1 MVIISLIKKLIFIFK
16 LKMRLFFLNFIIYGR
31 AKLLAAK
38 RRLNLLLYKEFDP
51 YPKVLDNIYLSP
63 SDIINDNKKFI
74 DKKLNYQFNSATT
87 NLWKNK
93 ARNKLLELLSI
104 NNNLYC
110 KEKFSSEKIIKQEYI
125 RKRIYLEFSKFRH
138 TPVDIITKNDV
149 SNFKGIILCMQ
160 GSNSGAHL
168 NLGEIRMPADVYKV
182 ANGSSLALQAA
193 DEGFIA
199 VSYERIGF
207 GERRERKLKKPN
219 LPPNIDFSFHSLLMG
234 STSLGETVLEISLI
248 VKWLKHKY
256 KKSNLWIKGYS
267 EAGTVAILAAA
278 IDKNIDGIAIGGCV
292 GLTSDTLLKRG
303 ASGINAIPNLLN
315 WYDQDAII
323 SLISPRPCIIIA
335 GIKDH
340 IYPYKLAIKALKL
353 PKVIYKK
360 DNAENKLVLI
370 KGNKGHTYY
379 PNLVW
384 PEILKLFN

>member
-267 EAGTVAILAAA
+267 EAGTVSIVAAA
-278 IDKNIDGIAIGGCV
+278 IDKNINGIGIGG
-292 GLTSDTLLKRG
+292 
-303 ASGINAIPNLLN
+303 
-315 WYDQDAII
+315 
-323 SLISPRPCIIIA
+323 
-335 GIKDH
+335 
-340 IYPYKLAIKALKL
+340 
-353 PKVIYKK
+353 
-360 DNAENKLVLI
+360 
-370 KGNKGHTYY
+370 
-379 PNLVW
+379 
-384 PEILKLFN
+384 